1 MKIIFKYLLS
11 ISDQVLLYLPE
22 GAKILSVQGQADQL
36 VLWAIVDT
44 SKSVEPRM
52 FSIYG
57 TGNPFQSDNARYIGT
72 AQVNELVW
80 HVFEEPIGVIGL

>member
-1 MKIIFKYLLS
+1 MKVIFKYILR
-11 ISDQVLLYLPE
+11 ISDQVLFYLPE
-22 GAKILSVQGQADQL
+22 GAKILSVQGQGEEL
-36 VLWAIVDT
+36 VLWAIVDP

-52 FSIYG
+52 FSVYG
-57 TGNPFQSDNARYIGT
+57 TGNPFQSDHARYIGT